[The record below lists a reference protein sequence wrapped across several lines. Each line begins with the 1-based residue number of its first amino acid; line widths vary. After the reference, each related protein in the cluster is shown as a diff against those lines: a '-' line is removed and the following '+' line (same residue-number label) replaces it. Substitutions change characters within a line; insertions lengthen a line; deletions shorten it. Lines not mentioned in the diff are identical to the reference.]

1 MFGGKLFSGIMPL
14 TIRLDKIHEKEINT
28 WRTTTYLSVSLRSH
42 QESVSAL
49 EIPVAYKQTALEYL
63 RS

>member
-1 MFGGKLFSGIMPL
+1 MFEGKLFSEIMPL
-14 TIRLDKIHEKEINT
+14 TLRLDKIHEKEINT
-28 WRTTTYLSVSLRSH
+28 WRTATYPSVSLRSH

-49 EIPVAYKQTALEYL
+49 EIPVVYKPTALEYL